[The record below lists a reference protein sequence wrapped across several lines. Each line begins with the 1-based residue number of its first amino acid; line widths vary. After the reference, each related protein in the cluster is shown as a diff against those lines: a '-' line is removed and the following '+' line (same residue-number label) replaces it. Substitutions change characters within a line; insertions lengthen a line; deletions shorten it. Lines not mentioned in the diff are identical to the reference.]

1 MKRAPLTSWHFL
13 LILAAVVLFLTGRNG
28 PSAPQTNAPA
38 PAWQVHFSPSGGATD
53 AIVEAL
59 DHARSSIL
67 VQAYSFTSATIAQ
80 ALARAYG
87 RGVQVQV
94 LLDKSQRNQKYTV
107 AGLLSHAGIPTL
119 FDAAH
124 AIAHNK
130 VMIIDNRIVVTGS
143 FNFTKAAEERNAE
156 NLLVISDVDL
166 ADRYTENW
174 RSHQAHSEQL
184 R

>member
-1 MKRAPLTSWHFL
+1 MKTTRFTSWHFAL
-13 LILAAVVLFLTGRNG
+13 VLTAVVLFLTDRTK
-28 PSAPQTNAPA
+28 PLAPQKEVPA
-38 PAWQVHFSPSGGATD
+38 PVWQVHFSPSGGATE
-53 AIVEAL
+53 AIIEAL

-67 VQAYSFTSATIAQ
+67 VQAYSFTSETIAQ
-80 ALARAYG
+80 ALARAHG
-87 RGVQVQV
+87 RGVQVLV
-94 LLDKSQRNQKYTV
+94 LLDKSQRTQKYTV
-107 AGLLSHAGIPTL
+107 AALLSHAGIPTL
-119 FDAAH
+119 FDEAH